1 MVTQWDRQSPVITQ
15 SIHCAP
21 FRATVGCDST
31 ATGKRV
37 HRRPLLSLTLLSALL
52 LGRASVAADVD
63 PAIWA
68 DLAAQGRTR
77 IIVDLRIEDSVDRS
91 AAVQAEHIQAAQQD
105 FLDALGEQR
114 FTVRQRYQLIPAVAL
129 EVDETSLRAI
139 AARRDV
145 TAIEA
150 DVGGV
155 GHGITVDE
163 SLDLNGV
170 TPLLSVGAD
179 GSGMKV
185 AILDSGIDTDHPD
198 FAGRIVAQACFCS
211 GCCPGGSNAAE
222 DNNGHGTWVSGI
234 LAGNGDV
241 APRGALPAVQI
252 VAVKVLDANQSF
264 QNLSS
269 IISALDWV
277 RVNHPDVDAVNMSL
291 GTAQLFSGVCDSNSG
306 SLTTAIN
313 NLRNIGAVV
322 SASSGNQRSSS
333 SMASP
338 ACISNVM
345 GTAASWDFTGTGSTI
360 YDCSDA
366 ATPKKPACF
375 SNRSTTTDLYAAG
388 AYLTS
393 TAMGGGIGNNL
404 HGTSFASPM
413 VAACAIALKQAAP
426 NSTVAERE
434 NAMRNAPTQVT
445 DTVSGRS
452 YPFLD
457 CMNALSQLVAIPDPV
472 FGNGFE

>member
-1 MVTQWDRQSPVITQ
+1 MY
-15 SIHCAP
+15 
-21 FRATVGCDST
+21 
-31 ATGKRV
+31 
-37 HRRPLLSLTLLSALL
+37 RRPLLSLALLSALL
-52 LGRASVAADVD
+52 LGRTSVAADVD

-68 DLAAQGRTR
+68 DLAAQGRTQ
-77 IIVDLRIEDSVDRS
+77 IIVNLLIEDATDRS
-91 AAVQAEHIQAAQQD
+91 ATAQAEHVRAAQQAL
-105 FLDALGEQR
+105 LDALDTRRFAVQQR
-114 FTVRQRYQLIPAVAL
+114 FQLIPALAL
-129 EVDETSLRAI
+129 EVDETTLRAV
-139 AARRDV
+139 AAQRHV
-145 TAIEA
+145 VSIEA

-185 AILDSGIDTDHPD
+185 AVLDSGIDTDHPD

-241 APRGALPAVQI
+241 APRGALPGVQI
-252 VAVKVLDANQSF
+252 VAVKVLDANQAF

-291 GTAQLFSGVCDSNSG
+291 GTSALYAGNCDSSSG
-306 SLTTAIN
+306 SLNSAIN

-322 SASSGNQRSSS
+322 SASSGNQQSSN
-333 SMASP
+333 SMSSP
-338 ACISNVM
+338 ACIGNVM
-345 GTAASWDFTGTGSTI
+345 GTAAAWDFTGVGSTI
-360 YDCSDA
+360 YGCSDA

-393 TAMGGGIGNNL
+393 TAMGGGIGTNL

-434 NAMRNAPTQVT
+434 TAMRNAPTQVT
-445 DTVSGRS
+445 DSVSGRS

>member
-1 MVTQWDRQSPVITQ
+1 M
-15 SIHCAP
+15 H
-21 FRATVGCDST
+21 
-31 ATGKRV
+31 
-37 HRRPLLSLTLLSALL
+37 
-52 LGRASVAADVD
+52 
-63 PAIWA
+63 
-68 DLAAQGRTR
+68 
-77 IIVDLRIEDSVDRS
+77 
-91 AAVQAEHIQAAQQD
+91 AAQQRV
-105 FLDALGEQR
+105 LEALIGQS
-114 FTVRQRYQLIPAVAL
+114 FALHYRYQLVPALAL
-129 EVDETSLRAI
+129 QVDEATLRQL
-139 AARRDV
+139 ARRSDIRQ
-145 TAIEA
+145 IEI

-155 GHGITVDE
+155 GHGLTVDE
-163 SLDLNGV
+163 SLDLNGLS
-170 TPLLSVGAD
+170 PLLTVGAD

-198 FAGRIVAQACFCS
+198 FSGRIVAQACFCS

-234 LAGNGDV
+234 IAGNGSI

-252 VAVKVLDANQSF
+252 VAVKVLDAGQVF

-291 GTAQLFSGVCDSNSG
+291 GTSQLFGGNCDSSSG
-306 SLTTAIN
+306 SLTSAVN
-313 NLRNIGAVV
+313 NLRAIGAVI
-322 SASSGNQRSSS
+322 SASSGNQQSST
-333 SMASP
+333 SMSSP
-338 ACISNVM
+338 ACIGNVM
-345 GTAASWDFTGTGSTI
+345 GTAAAWDFTGTGSTI
-360 YDCSDA
+360 FGCSDSA
-366 ATPKKPACF
+366 APKKPACF

-393 TAMGGGIGNNL
+393 TAMGGGIGSNL

-426 NSTVAERE
+426 NSSVAERE
-434 NAMRNAPTQVT
+434 TAMRNAPTQVT
-445 DTVSGRS
+445 DSISGRS

-457 CMNALSQLVAIPDPV
+457 CINALGQLIAVPDQV

>member
-1 MVTQWDRQSPVITQ
+1 MY
-15 SIHCAP
+15 
-21 FRATVGCDST
+21 
-31 ATGKRV
+31 
-37 HRRPLLSLTLLSALL
+37 RRPLLSLTLLSALL
-52 LGRASVAADVD
+52 LGRTSVAADVD
-63 PAIWA
+63 PAVWA
-68 DLAAQGRTR
+68 DLAAQGRTQ
-77 IIVDLRIEDSVDRS
+77 IIVDLRIEDMVDRS
-91 AAVQAEHIQAAQQD
+91 AAAQAEHIQSAQQD
-105 FLDALGEQR
+105 LLDALGNQR
-114 FTVRQRYQLIPAVAL
+114 ITVRQRYQLIPAVAL

-145 TAIEA
+145 VAIEA

-198 FAGRIVAQACFCS
+198 FSGRIVAQACFCS

-234 LAGNGDV
+234 IAGDGDV

-252 VAVKVLDANQSF
+252 IAVKVLDANQSF

-291 GTAQLFSGVCDSNSG
+291 GTFPPLFEGQCDG
-306 SLTTAIN
+306 SFTALATAIN
-313 NLRNIGAVV
+313 NLRNIGAVI
-322 SASSGNQRSSS
+322 SASSGNQQSSN
-333 SMASP
+333 SMSSP
-338 ACISNVM
+338 ACIGNVM
-345 GTAASWDFTGTGSTI
+345 GTAAAWDFTGVGSTI
-360 YDCSDA
+360 YGCSDA

-393 TAMGGGIGNNL
+393 TAMGGGIGTNL

-445 DTVSGRS
+445 DSVSGRS

-457 CMNALSQLVAIPDPV
+457 CMNALGQLIAVPDAV

>member
-1 MVTQWDRQSPVITQ
+1 MY
-15 SIHCAP
+15 
-21 FRATVGCDST
+21 
-31 ATGKRV
+31 
-37 HRRPLLSLTLLSALL
+37 RRPLLSLALLSALL
-52 LGRASVAADVD
+52 LGRTSVAADVD

-68 DLAAQGRTR
+68 DLAAQGRTQ
-77 IIVDLRIEDSVDRS
+77 IIVNLLIEDATDRS
-91 AAVQAEHIQAAQQD
+91 ATAQAEHVRAAQQAL
-105 FLDALGEQR
+105 LDALDTRRFAVQQR
-114 FTVRQRYQLIPAVAL
+114 FQLIPALAL
-129 EVDETSLRAI
+129 EVDETTLRAV
-139 AARRDV
+139 AAQRHV
-145 TAIEA
+145 VSIEA

-198 FAGRIVAQACFCS
+198 FAGRVVAQACFCS

-234 LAGNGDV
+234 LAGNGDI

-252 VAVKVLDANQSF
+252 VAVKVLDANQAF

-291 GTAQLFSGVCDSNSG
+291 GTSALYSGNCDGSSG

-313 NLRNIGAVV
+313 NLRSIGAVV
-322 SASSGNQRSSS
+322 SASSGNQQSST
-333 SMASP
+333 SMSSP

-345 GTAASWDFTGTGSTI
+345 GTAAAWDFTGVGSTI
-360 YDCSDA
+360 YGCSDA

-375 SNRSTTTDLYAAG
+375 SNRSTATDLYAAG

-457 CMNALSQLVAIPDPV
+457 CINALSQLVAIPDPV

>member
-1 MVTQWDRQSPVITQ
+1 MSSGNRYTAR
-15 SIHCAP
+15 H
-21 FRATVGCDST
+21 FRASVGRDSPCP
-31 ATGKRV
+31 GKQV
-37 HRRPLLSLTLLSALL
+37 HRRPLSSFTLLSALL
-52 LGRASVAADVD
+52 LGRVGVAAEVD
-63 PAIWA
+63 PTIWA
-68 DLAAQGRTR
+68 ALAAQGKTR
-77 IIVDLRIEDSVDRS
+77 IIVNLLIDDAADRS
-91 AAVQAEHIQAAQQD
+91 ATAQAEHVHAAQQRL
-105 FLDALGEQR
+105 LDALGNRR
-114 FTVRQRYQLIPAVAL
+114 FALQQRYQLIPALAL
-129 EVDETSLRAI
+129 EVDDATLRQL
-139 AARRDV
+139 AARSDISQ
-145 TAIEA
+145 IEA
-150 DVGGV
+150 DIGGI

-163 SLDLNGV
+163 SLDLNGL

-179 GSGMKV
+179 GNGMKV

-198 FAGRIVAQACFCS
+198 FSGRIVAQACFCS

-234 LAGNGDV
+234 IAGDGDV
-241 APRGALPAVQI
+241 APRGALPNVQI
-252 VAVKVLDANQSF
+252 VAVKVLAANQTF

-291 GTAQLFSGVCDSNSG
+291 GTDILEPDNCDTKYA
-306 SLTTAIN
+306 SLTSAIN

-322 SASSGNQRSSS
+322 SASSGNQQSSN
-333 SMASP
+333 SMSSP
-338 ACISNVM
+338 ACIRNVM
-345 GTAASWDFTGTGSTI
+345 GTAAAWDFTGTGSTTF
-360 YDCSDA
+360 CSDA

-393 TAMGGGIGNNL
+393 TAMGGGIGSNL
-404 HGTSFASPM
+404 WGTSFASPM

-457 CMNALSQLVAIPDPV
+457 CINALSQLIAVPDQV

>member
-1 MVTQWDRQSPVITQ
+1 MY
-15 SIHCAP
+15 
-21 FRATVGCDST
+21 
-31 ATGKRV
+31 
-37 HRRPLLSLTLLSALL
+37 RRPLLSLALLSALL
-52 LGRASVAADVD
+52 LGRTSVAADVD

-68 DLAAQGRTR
+68 DLAAQGRTQ
-77 IIVDLRIEDSVDRS
+77 IIVNLLIEDATDRS
-91 AAVQAEHIQAAQQD
+91 ATAQAEHVRAAQQAL
-105 FLDALGEQR
+105 LDALDTRRFAVQQR
-114 FTVRQRYQLIPAVAL
+114 FQLIPALAL
-129 EVDETSLRAI
+129 EVDETTLRAV
-139 AARRDV
+139 AAQRHV
-145 TAIEA
+145 VSIEA

-185 AILDSGIDTDHPD
+185 AVLDSGIDTDHPD

-234 LAGNGDV
+234 LAGNGDI
-241 APRGALPAVQI
+241 APRGALPNVQI
-252 VAVKVLDANQSF
+252 VAAKVLDSNQAF

-291 GTAQLFSGVCDSNSG
+291 GTDILEPDNCDTKYA
-306 SLTTAIN
+306 SLTSAIN

-322 SASSGNQRSSS
+322 SASSGNQQSSN
-333 SMASP
+333 SMSSP
-338 ACISNVM
+338 ACIRNVM
-345 GTAASWDFTGTGSTI
+345 GTAAAWDFTGTGSTTF
-360 YDCSDA
+360 CSDA

-393 TAMGGGIGNNL
+393 TAMGSGIGSNL
-404 HGTSFASPM
+404 YGTSFASPM

-434 NAMRNAPTQVT
+434 TAMRNAPTQVT
-445 DTVSGRS
+445 DSVSGRS

-457 CMNALSQLVAIPDPV
+457 CMNALGQLIAVPDAV

>member
-1 MVTQWDRQSPVITQ
+1 MY
-15 SIHCAP
+15 
-21 FRATVGCDST
+21 
-31 ATGKRV
+31 
-37 HRRPLLSLTLLSALL
+37 RRPLLSLALLSALL
-52 LGRASVAADVD
+52 LGRTSVAADVD

-68 DLAAQGRTR
+68 DLAAQGRTQ
-77 IIVDLRIEDSVDRS
+77 IIVNLLIEDATDRS
-91 AAVQAEHIQAAQQD
+91 ATAQAEHVRAAQQAL
-105 FLDALGEQR
+105 LDALDTRRFAVQQR
-114 FTVRQRYQLIPAVAL
+114 FQLIPALAL
-129 EVDETSLRAI
+129 EVDETTLRAV
-139 AARRDV
+139 AAQRHV
-145 TAIEA
+145 VSIEA

-185 AILDSGIDTDHPD
+185 AVLDSGIDTDHPD

-241 APRGALPAVQI
+241 APRGALPGVQI
-252 VAVKVLDANQSF
+252 VAVKVLDANQAF

-291 GTAQLFSGVCDSNSG
+291 GTSALYAGNCDSSSG
-306 SLTTAIN
+306 SLNSAIN

-322 SASSGNQRSSS
+322 SASSGNQQSSN
-333 SMASP
+333 SMSSP
-338 ACISNVM
+338 ACIGNVM
-345 GTAASWDFTGTGSTI
+345 GTAAAWDFTGVGSTI
-360 YDCSDA
+360 YGCSDA

-393 TAMGGGIGNNL
+393 TAMGGGIGTNL

-434 NAMRNAPTQVT
+434 TAMRNAPTQVT
-445 DTVSGRS
+445 DSVSGRS

-457 CMNALSQLVAIPDPV
+457 CMNALGQLIAVPDAV

>member
-1 MVTQWDRQSPVITQ
+1 M
-15 SIHCAP
+15 
-21 FRATVGCDST
+21 
-31 ATGKRV
+31 
-37 HRRPLLSLTLLSALL
+37 HRRNLSSLTLLSALL
-52 LGRASVAADVD
+52 FGRVGVAADVD

-68 DLAAQGRTR
+68 ELAAQGKAR
-77 IIVDLRIEDSVDRS
+77 IIVDLRIEEAVDRS
-91 AAVQAEHIQAAQQD
+91 TTAQAQHIQSAQQD
-105 FLDALGEQR
+105 FLDALGNQR
-114 FTVRQRYQLIPAVAL
+114 ITLRQRYQLIPAMAL
-129 EVDETSLRAI
+129 EVDDASLRAI
-139 AARRDV
+139 AARREV
-145 TAIEA
+145 VAIEA
-150 DVGGV
+150 DVGGAA
-155 GHGITVDE
+155 HGITVDE
-163 SLDLNGV
+163 SLDLNGL
-170 TPLLSVGAD
+170 TPLLGVGAD

-234 LAGNGDV
+234 LAGNGGI

-264 QNLSS
+264 QSLSS

-291 GTAQLFSGVCDSNSG
+291 GTSQLYSGVCDSSSG
-306 SLTTAIN
+306 SLTAAIN

-322 SASSGNQRSSS
+322 SASSGNQQSSG
-333 SMASP
+333 SMSSP
-338 ACISNVM
+338 ACIGNVM
-345 GTAASWDFTGTGSTI
+345 GTAAAWDFTGTANTI
-360 YDCSDA
+360 FGCTDA

-393 TAMGGGIGNNL
+393 TAMGGGIGSNL
-404 HGTSFASPM
+404 QGTSFASPM

-457 CMNALSQLVAIPDPV
+457 CMNALGQLIAVPDQV

>member
-1 MVTQWDRQSPVITQ
+1 MY
-15 SIHCAP
+15 
-21 FRATVGCDST
+21 
-31 ATGKRV
+31 
-37 HRRPLLSLTLLSALL
+37 RRPLLSLTLLSALL
-52 LGRASVAADVD
+52 LGRTSVAAEVD

-68 DLAAQGRTR
+68 DLAAQGKTR
-77 IIVDLRIEDSVDRS
+77 IIVDLRIEDMVDRS
-91 AAVQAEHIQAAQQD
+91 AAAQAEHIQSAQQD
-105 FLDALGEQR
+105 LLDALDKQR
-114 FTVRQRYQLIPAVAL
+114 ITVRQRYQLIPAVAL

-145 TAIEA
+145 VAIEA

-185 AILDSGIDTDHPD
+185 AVLDSGIDTDHPD

-234 LAGNGDV
+234 LAGNGDI
-241 APRGALPAVQI
+241 APRGALPNVQI
-252 VAVKVLDANQSF
+252 VAVKVLDANQAF

-291 GTAQLFSGVCDSNSG
+291 GTFPPLFEGQCDG
-306 SLTTAIN
+306 SFTALTTAIN

-322 SASSGNQRSSS
+322 SASSGNQQSSS
-333 SMASP
+333 SMSSP

-345 GTAASWDFTGTGSTI
+345 GTAAAWDFTGTGSTI
-360 YDCSDA
+360 FGCNDA

-375 SNRSTTTDLYAAG
+375 SNRSTATDLYAAG

-445 DTVSGRS
+445 DSVSGRS

-457 CMNALSQLVAIPDPV
+457 CMNALGQLIAVPDAV

>member
-1 MVTQWDRQSPVITQ
+1 
-15 SIHCAP
+15 
-21 FRATVGCDST
+21 
-31 ATGKRV
+31 
-37 HRRPLLSLTLLSALL
+37 
-52 LGRASVAADVD
+52 VAAEVD
-63 PAIWA
+63 PTIWTA
-68 DLAAQGRTR
+68 LAEQGKTR
-77 IIVDLRIEDSVDRS
+77 IIVNLRIEDAADRS
-91 AAVQAEHIQAAQQD
+91 ATAQAEHVRAAQQAL
-105 FLDALGEQR
+105 LDALDPRRFAVQQR
-114 FTVRQRYQLIPAVAL
+114 FQLIPAVAL

-139 AARRDV
+139 AARQDV
-145 TAIEA
+145 VAIEA

-198 FAGRIVAQACFCS
+198 FAGRVVSQACFCS

-234 LAGNGDV
+234 LAGNGDI
-241 APRGALPAVQI
+241 APRGALPNVQI
-252 VAVKVLDANQSF
+252 VAAKVLDSNQAF

-291 GTAQLFSGVCDSNSG
+291 GTDILEPDNCDTKYA
-306 SLTTAIN
+306 SLTSAIN

-322 SASSGNQRSSS
+322 SASSGNQQSSN
-333 SMASP
+333 SMSSP
-338 ACISNVM
+338 ACIRNVM
-345 GTAASWDFTGTGSTI
+345 GTAAAWDFTGTGSTTF
-360 YDCSDA
+360 CSDA

-393 TAMGGGIGNNL
+393 TAMGSGIGSNL
-404 HGTSFASPM
+404 YGTSFASPM

-434 NAMRNAPTQVT
+434 TAMRNAPTQVT
-445 DTVSGRS
+445 DSVSGRS

-457 CMNALSQLVAIPDPV
+457 YMNALGQLIAVPDAV

>member
-1 MVTQWDRQSPVITQ
+1 MY
-15 SIHCAP
+15 
-21 FRATVGCDST
+21 
-31 ATGKRV
+31 
-37 HRRPLLSLTLLSALL
+37 RRPLLSLALLSALL
-52 LGRASVAADVD
+52 LGRTSVAADVD

-77 IIVDLRIEDSVDRS
+77 IIVDLRIEDMVDRS
-91 AAVQAEHIQAAQQD
+91 AAAQAEHIQSAQQD
-105 FLDALGEQR
+105 LLDALGNQR
-114 FTVRQRYQLIPAVAL
+114 ITVRQRYQLIPAVAL

-145 TAIEA
+145 VSIEA

-185 AILDSGIDTDHPD
+185 AVLDSGIDTDHPD

-241 APRGALPAVQI
+241 APRGALPNVQI
-252 VAVKVLDANQSF
+252 VAVKVLAANQTF

-291 GTAQLFSGVCDSNSG
+291 GTSALYAGNCDSSSG
-306 SLTTAIN
+306 SLNSAIN

-322 SASSGNQRSSS
+322 SASSGNQQSSN
-333 SMASP
+333 SMSSP
-338 ACISNVM
+338 ACIGNVM
-345 GTAASWDFTGTGSTI
+345 GTAAAWDFTGVGSTI
-360 YDCSDA
+360 YGCSDA

-393 TAMGGGIGNNL
+393 TAMGGGIGTNL

-445 DTVSGRS
+445 DSVSGRS

-457 CMNALSQLVAIPDPV
+457 CMNALGQLIAVPDAV